1 MDLFCFT
8 LEGSTESI
16 YEPVNSHA
24 LKEVLP
30 KYQCTSGRLRCKAEW
45 GGSDPSINSDKDQTM
60 TRPKGEYRRS
70 CKGPVTLEDK
80 TLACSESD
88 VLTRDVQMK
97 EPVSEKPRTD
107 LPAQNDEATRREG
120 GPRRTCTKRR
130 RQSRN
135 SLESLYSLKSGR
147 SSSSGVTSGSNCSSN
162 RESLRLED
170 DLMLTR
176 EFCCRARVHTEF
188 VPSPYDTESL
198 TLKVGDVIDVIAKP
212 HMGTWTGSLNGQI
225 GTFKF
230 IYVDVLTHS
239 SGPNPHEVRQKSTV
253 LEVLRRLSLEEYS
266 SSLELSSY
274 QTVDDLMKL
283 RESDLIQ
290 LNVTDPEHRERLLAA
305 VNSLQQLH
313 SDSLLEKDAC
323 PVPEKSNEDTKG
335 DMKSRPRDSGC
346 VMTSDSPDPCA
357 FSL

>member
-1 MDLFCFT
+1 M
-8 LEGSTESI
+8 E
-16 YEPVNSHA
+16 
-24 LKEVLP
+24 
-30 KYQCTSGRLRCKAEW
+30 TS
-45 GGSDPSINSDKDQTM
+45 
-60 TRPKGEYRRS
+60 
-70 CKGPVTLEDK
+70 
-80 TLACSESD
+80 SESD
-88 VLTRDVQMK
+88 SKHISTS
-97 EPVSEKPRTD
+97 PEKT
-107 LPAQNDEATRREG
+107 PAAHIVK
-120 GPRRTCTKRR
+120 P
-130 RQSRN
+130 N
-135 SLESLYSLKSGR
+135 SITWQLFCVFCASG
-147 SSSSGVTSGSNCSSN
+147 GVTSGSNCSSN

-253 LEVLRRLSLEEYS
+253 LECFLLRQEYS
-266 SSLELSSY
+266 SSLELSGY

-305 VNSLQQLH
+305 VNSL
-313 SDSLLEKDAC
+313 LLERDAC

-346 VMTSDSPDPCA
+346 VMTSDSPDHCA

>member
-1 MDLFCFT
+1 R
-8 LEGSTESI
+8 
-16 YEPVNSHA
+16 
-24 LKEVLP
+24 
-30 KYQCTSGRLRCKAEW
+30 Q
-45 GGSDPSINSDKDQTM
+45 
-60 TRPKGEYRRS
+60 
-70 CKGPVTLEDK
+70 
-80 TLACSESD
+80 
-88 VLTRDVQMK
+88 
-97 EPVSEKPRTD
+97 
-107 LPAQNDEATRREG
+107 
-120 GPRRTCTKRR
+120 TCTKRR

-266 SSLELSSY
+266 SSLELSGY

-313 SDSLLEKDAC
+313 CKYRTRSLTNPLIEPQFKNPELYLLNC
-323 PVPEKSNEDTKG
+323 NNNSKPLSSTSNVPLHLAHK
-335 DMKSRPRDSGC
+335 
-346 VMTSDSPDPCA
+346 
-357 FSL
+357 LH